1 MEDSMSFENELPKRP
16 QFLTVLCILSFIGNV
31 FYFLWAIW
39 GYLSIVKS
47 EEFIKSITTSKNETH
62 GIISEMEQS
71 LLNAYENAVPN
82 LIIGL
87 FCASICFYGVLLVW
101 KLKRKGFF
109 IYSIGE
115 LTPAIA
121 SFFLGGDGL
130 IGSAGTVLLLLLSV
144 IWIVMYAIN
153 FKNLK

>member
-1 MEDSMSFENELPKRP
+1 MSIENQPVSEVPKRP
-16 QFLTVLCILSFIGNV
+16 QILTILCILSFIGNI
-31 FYFLWAIW
+31 FYFIW
-39 GYLSIVKS
+39 SIWRYLSIIKS

-101 KLKRKGFF
+101 RLKRNGFF
-109 IYSIGE
+109 IYSVGE
-115 LTPAIA
+115 IIPAIA
-121 SFFLGGDGL
+121 SFFLDGDGL
-130 IGSAGTVLLLLLSV
+130 IGSTGTVLLLLLSV